1 MSARTY
7 KSNFSNNLR
16 ISPTRMLTRFVTG
29 CDRTVT
35 SFFSPRRW
43 TAASLRRPA
52 ALLPFVILA
61 AGCSYIFSEKRTNYQ
76 FEPSYGVESPQFLR
90 SLDAL
95 GTEMVPG
102 NAARLLQNGDGIF
115 SAMLAE
121 IAAAKLSVNLETYI
135 FSESVIGKRLAE
147 ALSERARAGVEVRVL
162 VDGWG
167 SSLGPLEA
175 QMTAAGVVV
184 RTYKPLRI
192 YSIDRVGNRT
202 HRRILT
208 VDGRIGYCGGVG
220 FDDRWQG
227 DARNPDEWR
236 DTMVEVRGPVVI
248 QLQHV
253 FAQDWVHTTGE
264 VLNGDRQFPPV
275 PLAGDV
281 LVQVIAASRT
291 DSISMS
297 KLVLYMAIQAAQRKI
312 WIENAYFVPDHQIRA
327 GLVAAAQRGVDV
339 RVIVPGAHTDSPN
352 VRAAAHYHFGELLDG
367 GVKIYEYRPT
377 MMHNKV
383 MVVDGIW
390 STIGSINF
398 VNRSM
403 KKNAEVNIAVYDRDF
418 AGEVETMVRADQ
430 AKCET
435 LTKASWKKRGLGA
448 RIGELFFWLFS
459 ENY

>member
-1 MSARTY
+1 VSIFSRDRRTG
-7 KSNFSNNLR
+7 
-16 ISPTRMLTRFVTG
+16 TRL
-29 CDRTVT
+29 
-35 SFFSPRRW
+35 PR
-43 TAASLRRPA
+43 LV
-52 ALLPFVILA
+52 ALLSLLILA

-90 SLDAL
+90 SLDGL

-102 NAARLLQNGDGIF
+102 NAARLLLNGDGLF
-115 SAMLAE
+115 PAMLAE

-135 FSESVIGKRLAE
+135 FSDSVIGKQLAE

-175 QMTAAGVVV
+175 QMTAAGVSV

-208 VDGRIGYCGGVG
+208 IDGKVGYCGGHG
-220 FDDRWQG
+220 FDDRWLG
-227 DARNPDEWR
+227 DARNPKEWR
-236 DTMVEVRGPVVI
+236 DTMVEVRGPVVV

-275 PLAGDV
+275 PRAGDV
-281 LVQVIAASRT
+281 LAQVIAASRT
-291 DSISMS
+291 DSISVS

-312 WIENAYFVPDHQIRA
+312 WIENAYFVPDRQIRT
-327 GLVAAAQRGVDV
+327 GLVEAAKRGVDV

-352 VRAAAHYHFGELLDG
+352 VRAAAHYHFGELLDA

-390 STIGSINF
+390 STVGSINF
-398 VNRSM
+398 DNRSM
-403 KKNAEVNIAVYDRDF
+403 RKNAEANVAVYDREYARLLEEMIREDLL
-418 AGEVETMVRADQ
+418 A
-430 AKCET
+430 CERF
-435 LTKASWKKRGLGA
+435 TKEKWKKRGLPA
-448 RIGELFFWLFS
+448 RFGELFFWLFS